1 MPFIA
6 SKQQIMPD
14 LKVYSDKLEQPLG
27 NEVGYNYEPTFV
39 EALGAQVFTGTSIGS
54 MIANK
59 TRTKGSF
66 DPDFDWSASYDKL
79 PSNVRDVYG
88 DLFTEAESEDHFN
101 SIKDQ
106 IDFKEQN
113 NESIRQSGWMGVV
126 AGFASQALEP
136 LNVVPF
142 GAYAKFAVKSKNMLT
157 GAAQVALA
165 GAASSSIQEAVIQDQ
180 DLTRTY
186 GESASNIAASTLLSG
201 ILGGAFYKSLAKTD
215 AKGLADLEEKVGKSM
230 DLEESEIDLIK
241 ETGVVAEPKSLSS
254 AAAMDTTLDEETIQ
268 SAAYAEK
275 IFGFQDPGLRLLQ
288 SPAVTSRR
296 WFQQMAEVP
305 FKLKK
310 NWKGIPT
317 EEAAES
323 RIRGSLEGRIATALF
338 EHQQSYKKYKM
349 RMKGELAKTRLTESE
364 FNEASSKAIRRKMS
378 SDIPE
383 VLESASSFQ
392 KNIYSYVLDRG
403 MKIKGFFE
411 TDDIEAL
418 TKDPFVNRIY
428 DTNKVLK
435 DSPRFLTTTK
445 NWLMNEAKLSKSPT
459 KQTAL
464 EDIESG
470 LSDES
475 FFIRAAQSI
484 RRNVIGSRSMTL
496 HNKIGVSGEAKSL
509 KGRKF
514 TINDLEIEDFLVNDI
529 TELATTYAK
538 SMFPRMELAERFGV
552 EFLTDTFTDAKSL
565 PVKEIRDEYA
575 KMMALVE
582 DQPKKLNKLLKR
594 EEKDIND
601 LLSVRDRLL
610 GTYGMTANPSSW
622 MHRVPKMIK
631 QINVLRMLG
640 SSVFAAIS
648 DVGRLIGVKGLTFVF
663 KDAVIPL
670 ARLASSSEG
679 RAYFTK
685 YKKEL
690 RAFNVGTELLLNY
703 TRERGINGLT
713 EDFAKNSKF
722 ERGLDM
728 VSSKFMKHT
737 LVPYWNTTFKT
748 LAAMLIQNNI
758 HGAILKTVSGKI
770 KPKDTAKLAELGI
783 SPSMAKIIDAQI
795 KKHGEDFKG
804 LVLPNVADWDAEY
817 AELGDIY
824 ASAISK
830 EADRVIVTPGVST
843 TPLWMS
849 RGGLSLLGQFKSFA
863 LSSVQKTMI
872 PMLQDRDFKTAQAA
886 AAMVG
891 LGYLSSYLKA
901 VVAGREVSED
911 PKQLLVEAVDRSG
924 LTAWLFDANN
934 MIESLSGNRIGLS
947 KVFGTEP
954 MARYAQRG
962 RLEAILGPVGKLASD
977 AAAAGGDLLSGDIRK
992 STTSKVRQMMP
1003 YQNLYG
1009 LRIILDKMEE
1019 EFNNLM
1025 GITKK

>member
-1 MPFIA
+1 
-6 SKQQIMPD
+6 MPD

-39 EALGAQVFTGTSIGS
+39 EALGAQVLTETSIGS

-79 PSNVRDVYG
+79 PSNVKDVYG

-113 NESIRQSGWMGVV
+113 NEIIRQSGWMGVT

-136 LNVVPF
+136 LNLVPF

-215 AKGLADLEEKVGKSM
+215 AKGLADLEDKVGKSM

-288 SPAVTSRR
+288 SPAVTPRR

-310 NWKGIPT
+310 NFKGIPT

-323 RIRGSLEGRIATALF
+323 RIRGSLEGRLATTLF
-338 EHQQSYKKYKM
+338 DRTQAYKKYKM
-349 RMKGELAKTRLTESE
+349 RLKGELVKNRLTESE
-364 FNEASSKAIRRKMS
+364 FKTEVTKSIRRGMA

-383 VLESASSFQ
+383 VLEAASSVH
-392 KNIYSYVLDRG
+392 KNIYKYIADEG
-403 MKIKGFFE
+403 MKVKNFFE

-418 TKDPFVNRIY
+418 MKKPYVNRIY

-435 DSPRFLTTTK
+435 DSPRFLTITK
-445 NWLMNEAKLSKSPT
+445 NWLMREAELSKSPT
-459 KQTAL
+459 KKTAL
-464 EDIESG
+464 EDIQSG
-470 LSDES
+470 LDDES
-475 FFIRAAQSI
+475 FFIRPAQSI
-484 RRNVIGSRSMTL
+484 RRNIIGARSMAL

-514 TINDLEIEDFLVNDI
+514 TIDDLDIEDFLNNDI
-529 TELATTYAK
+529 DELVATYAK
-538 SMFPRMELAERFGV
+538 SMLPRLELARRFGV

-610 GTYGMTANPSSW
+610 GTYGMTANPTSW

-640 SSVFAAIS
+640 SAGIAAIP
-648 DVGRLIGVKGLTFVF
+648 DVARLVGIKGFTFVF
-663 KDAVIPL
+663 KDAIIPL

-690 RAFNVGTELLLNY
+690 RAFNIGTELLMNSA
-703 TRERGINGLT
+703 RERGLNGLT

-728 VSSKFMKHT
+728 LSSKFMKHT

-748 LAAMLIQNNI
+748 LAAMLIQNNV
-758 HGAILKTVSGKI
+758 HGAVLKAVSGKI

-795 KKHGEDFKG
+795 KKHGENFKG

-830 EADRVIVTPGVST
+830 EANRVIVTPGAST
-843 TPLWMS
+843 SPLWMS

-863 LSSVQKTMI
+863 MASVQKTMI

-886 AAMVG
+886 TAMVG
-891 LGYLSSYLKA
+891 LGVLSSYLKA
-901 VVAGREVSED
+901 AVAGREVSDD
-911 PKQLLVEAVDRSG
+911 PKQLLVEGVDRSG

-934 MIESLSGNRIGLS
+934 MIEASSGNRFGLS
-947 KVFGTEP
+947 KILGTEP

-962 RLEAILGPVGKLASD
+962 RIESVLGPTGKLAGD
-977 AAAAGGDLLSGDIRK
+977 VTAVAGDLLSGDIRK

-1009 LRIILDKMEE
+1009 LRMILDKMEE
-1019 EFNNLM
+1019 EFNNSM